1 MKKLINRF
9 ALVMAVSIAVVL
21 SGCTATPV
29 ASDPLAGIE
38 KFNAGIATNLSDPKV
53 QAILQ
58 EGVQLADL
66 GLSLDPTLS
75 WIVPINNA
83 GAQVVASLLTAQGLP
98 PTATATLVNLGLTS
112 TGNGKYAPYTAE
124 AISVIN
130 TVVNGNPPSAPSVI
144 NTVVNGNPPSAPPS
158 APVASQ

>member
-1 MKKLINRF
+1 MKNTIKFGLAFIL
-9 ALVMAVSIAVVL
+9 AITLAAVCSL
-21 SGCTATPV
+21 PGCTATPT

-38 KFNAGIATNLSDPKV
+38 KFNAGVATNLADPKV

-58 EGVQLADL
+58 EGVKLVDL

-75 WIVPINNA
+75 WIAPINNA
-83 GAQVVASLLTAQGLP
+83 GAQVVASLLTAHGLP

-130 TVVNGNPPSAPSVI
+130 TVVNGA
-144 NTVVNGNPPSAPPS
+144 TPS
-158 APVASQ
+158 APVASK